1 MHDRGPGQL
10 FRGRRPNPLPRSVM
24 RRLLL
29 LLAALR
35 PVMTQ
40 AQTDKTL
47 QRIKERKAI
56 NIAYRTD
63 AAPFSCEEGGQPAG
77 YSVALCKRVVTSL
90 EQQLKVQPLS
100 AAVSSSEDPS
110 VDGSSGV
117 QDRSSR

>member
-1 MHDRGPGQL
+1 
-10 FRGRRPNPLPRSVM
+10 M

-29 LLAALR
+29 LLAALL

-40 AQTDKTL
+40 AQTTDKTL
-47 QRIKERKAI
+47 QLIKERKAI

-90 EQQLKVQPLS
+90 EQQLKVQPVHGPS
-100 AAVSSSEDPS
+100 TPTEMMQRHRWIAANR
-110 VDGSSGV
+110 SGP
-117 QDRSSR
+117 

>member
-1 MHDRGPGQL
+1 
-10 FRGRRPNPLPRSVM
+10 M

-29 LLAALR
+29 LLAALL

-40 AQTDKTL
+40 AQTTDKTL

-63 AAPFSCEEGGQPAG
+63 AAPFSYEEGGQPTG

-90 EQQLKVQPLS
+90 EQQLKV
-100 AAVSSSEDPS
+100 
-110 VDGSSGV
+110 
-117 QDRSSR
+117 

>member
-1 MHDRGPGQL
+1 
-10 FRGRRPNPLPRSVM
+10 M

-29 LLAALR
+29 LLTALL

-40 AQTDKTL
+40 AQTTDKTL

-63 AAPFSCEEGGQPAG
+63 AAPFSCEDGGQPTG

-117 QDRSSR
+117 QDRSSRFSSSLWAPESFLSWP

>member
-1 MHDRGPGQL
+1 
-10 FRGRRPNPLPRSVM
+10 M

-29 LLAALR
+29 LLAALL

-63 AAPFSCEEGGQPAG
+63 AAPFSCEEGGQPTG
-77 YSVALCKRVVTSL
+77 YSVALCKRVTSL
-90 EQQLKVQPLS
+90 EQQLKV
-100 AAVSSSEDPS
+100 
-110 VDGSSGV
+110 
-117 QDRSSR
+117 